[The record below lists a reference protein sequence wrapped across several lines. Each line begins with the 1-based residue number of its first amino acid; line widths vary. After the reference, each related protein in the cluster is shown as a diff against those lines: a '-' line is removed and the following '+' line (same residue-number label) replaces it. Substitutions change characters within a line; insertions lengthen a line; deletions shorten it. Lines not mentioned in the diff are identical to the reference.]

1 MIAVNHIAHEIVAPA
16 IITEALAWLNTL
28 VICGMSLG
36 SFAGGLINDAA
47 GPHTAFLVVA
57 CTSAAPIILVLLG
70 LRAFRAAR
78 EEDAVAAAESD

>member
-70 LRAFRAAR
+70 LRAFRVAR
-78 EEDAVAAAESD
+78 EEDAVTATESD